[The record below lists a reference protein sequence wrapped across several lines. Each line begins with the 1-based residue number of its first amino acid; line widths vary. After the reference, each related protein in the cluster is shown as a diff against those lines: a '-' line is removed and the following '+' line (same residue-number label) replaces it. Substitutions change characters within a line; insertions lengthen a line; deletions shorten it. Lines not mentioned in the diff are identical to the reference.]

1 MTLPPDDLA
10 TRLLDAHTTWQL
22 AQLHGDGLTEFIERA
37 VAEIYDAGSRLRLRD
52 VVPSDA
58 LSATLR
64 RAAQIVADSQAL
76 ADLATDIPVR
86 VHAMAENA
94 DHRLDEVAA
103 RADVEEFVAAILDL
117 DRWHERSLDRLTGS
131 PLVGVV
137 ASAFV
142 TRLVS
147 DVLAQNTDLARKLPG
162 MSSLLSIGGSAVA
175 RARGLADRQ
184 LEGVLGEAMGKG
196 GELAVRRVN
205 AALLAVLRT
214 GPVRGAV
221 LESWDLEADEPIASL
236 TADLPPGGVR
246 RLAEAVYALV
256 AGAADTAYGDVV
268 IDTCVEVLL
277 ERHGDDDIAGLL
289 TTLGLE
295 RADLGEALDR
305 ALRPALDT
313 LHATGDLERII
324 RTGIEPFYASDEVRR
339 LLADVPRRSTRRP
352 RQTGGERADP

>member
-1 MTLPPDDLA
+1 MTA
-10 TRLLDAHTTWQL
+10 VTTRRDGNGAGFPTPFVELD
-22 AQLHGDGLTEFIERA
+22 RA
-37 VAEIYDAGSRLRLRD
+37 DWSRLRENHPMSL
-52 VVPSDA
+52 
-58 LSATLR
+58 TT
-64 RAAQIVADSQAL
+64 
-76 ADLATDIPVR
+76 ADLTRLRGIHHPLDLREVEQVYLPLSRLLTFYFEATD
-86 VHAMAENA
+86 
-94 DHRLDEVAA
+94 
-103 RADVEEFVAAILDL
+103 
-117 DRWHERSLDRLTGS
+117 
-131 PLVGVV
+131 
-137 ASAFV
+137 
-142 TRLVS
+142 
-147 DVLAQNTDLARKLPG
+147 QLPG

-205 AALLAVLRT
+205 AALLGVLRT